1 MHTTGI
7 AIIVSKL
14 FFFFFFFFFSSKKH
28 LRNRGGYVP
37 YSTTITTFLIS
48 LSTEIPVIY
57 IVIETNLRKKMRS
70 TSSQRSYQRSST
82 TSKSDRKAA
91 ASDNEEDKEE
101 SDDDMPL
108 LERITVMKEKEP
120 QSSMGSVDNVMDQDS
135 TESQKSPSDMK
146 PAAETNDEEEQNV
159 VVHTIR
165 RPTVG
170 IVDTPIDFIKIACV
184 DSLVLEKTP
193 HPLKIAPFLMVVDV
207 NTLAVNVQ
215 PCRSKSND
223 CLSNYTHARV
233 FGVFGLCPW
242 LDEND
247 NVQTQTIGFFAAN
260 PSLSIDQLAD
270 NADWLPLPR
279 LSVKEVP
286 FRRLLFVLVIPFLQS
301 LRKKQKYIL
310 PRCREKL
317 LVW

>member
-1 MHTTGI
+1 
-7 AIIVSKL
+7 
-14 FFFFFFFFFSSKKH
+14 
-28 LRNRGGYVP
+28 
-37 YSTTITTFLIS
+37 
-48 LSTEIPVIY
+48 
-57 IVIETNLRKKMRS
+57 MRS
-70 TSSQRSYQRSST
+70 TSSQRT
-82 TSKSDRKAA
+82 TSKSDKKAA

-135 TESQKSPSDMK
+135 TESQKSSSDMK

-170 IVDTPIDFIKIACV
+170 IVDTPIDPIKIACV

-193 HPLKIAPFLMVVDV
+193 HPLKIAPFLLVVDV

-260 PSLSIDQLAD
+260 PSLSTDQLAD
-270 NADWLPLPR
+270 NADDDLTVFIIDGR
-279 LSVKEVP
+279 QQDFAEKNICDVDFVLSVCSNRP
-286 FRRLLFVLVIPFLQS
+286 YWS
-301 LRKKQKYIL
+301 
-310 PRCREKL
+310 
-317 LVW
+317 